1 MVVPAFIV
9 TDDINAIKK
18 LNNSDMGSDCAY
30 FSEPEDDKHKD
41 AIPET
46 QIQQKEDNSDDEF

>member
-46 QIQQKEDNSDDEF
+46 QI